1 MCISPIFSLKKILPL
16 VFLAAFLCAQPV
28 AAGAAPRRP
37 IGDSNLIARVPFPG
51 YPFGIAVHD
60 GLIYVET
67 PSDFGVPGNFV
78 PSEIYVYDLA
88 SGAQVNAI
96 QIQGQPAGLHAL
108 GAMAFGDEDN
118 LYVIDIQQGV
128 LQINIK
134 TGVQKVYATPFYPV
148 YQSAYNPPAPLLP
161 IQMAFDPLG
170 NLYVTDT
177 YEATIWRVPRGGGA
191 PQVWYQSALIDGAFG
206 PNGIRIDPYNLML
219 YFDVT
224 LSGATADGIVYRLP
238 LVDHP
243 TDADL
248 MVFHTYPADSGPAGM
263 AFGLSGD
270 LYVSLAVISQIS
282 VLDADGNEIRRF
294 SGPSKNP
301 ADPSVF
307 LRDVSGCCGHLRSP
321 GSRASLPPIM
331 GTEWCGAVFFAG
343 LRREGYGE
351 FAGKNCAGD
360 RGFAGNRAGLR
371 AGAGAGRSHDGAR

>member
-1 MCISPIFSLKKILPL
+1 MCSSPFFSLKKVVTL
-16 VFLAAFLCAQPV
+16 VFLMAFLCAQPAV
-28 AAGAAPRRP
+28 AGSAPKRA
-37 IGDSNLIARVPFPG
+37 IGDSNLIAQVPFPG
-51 YPFGIAVHD
+51 YPFAIAVHD

-78 PSEIYVYDLA
+78 PSEIDVYNLA
-88 SGAQVNAI
+88 SGAQVSAI

-108 GAMAFGDEDN
+108 AGMAFGDEDN
-118 LYVIDIQQGV
+118 LYVIDVQQGV

-148 YQSAYNPPAPLLP
+148 YQSAYDPPAPLLP

-177 YEATIWRVPRGGGA
+177 YQATIWRVPRGGGA
-191 PQVWYQSALIDGAFG
+191 PQVWYSSALIDGAFG
-206 PNGIRIDPYNLML
+206 PNGIRIDPYNLMM

-224 LSGATADGIVYRLP
+224 LSGATAEGIVYRLP

-248 MVFHTYPADSGPAGM
+248 KVFHTYAADSGPAGM
-263 AFGLSGD
+263 AFGLSGN

-282 VLDADGNEIRRF
+282 VLDRNGNEIHRF

-301 ADPSVF
+301 SNPSEPLVWANPANIAFDDSQGRIVVTNQADYVQVP
-307 LRDVSGCCGHLRSP
+307 DP
-321 GSRASLPPIM
+321 NDY
-331 GTEWCGAVFFAG
+331 WAVFDVYVNDTTGWLF
-343 LRREGYGE
+343 
-351 FAGKNCAGD
+351 GD
-360 RGFAGNRAGLR
+360 KPGVFCRDECINLL
-371 AGAGAGRSHDGAR
+371 